1 MSASEASRAEWLDNR
16 FWEKLDQLEQR
27 HQKIQSEHEDARR
40 GLERVRV
47 DEINEL
53 RAAWQRYCDVIA
65 ELDRA
70 TAELEALRAQGA

>member
-1 MSASEASRAEWLDNR
+1 MSASEASRAEWLGDR

-53 RAAWQRYCDVIA
+53 RAAWMRYCDVIA

-70 TAELEALRAQGA
+70 TAELETLRAQGV